1 MFKLK
6 HKTYIFE
13 VTTFQNEKCKFII
26 KSKEDRALDV
36 LIKYLVWSEIGFTE
50 IVSTSTDD
58 LIGLKL
64 KRYKICDYDELY
76 RTNRA

>member
-13 VTTFQNEKCKFII
+13 VTTFQNEKRKFII
-26 KSKEDRALDV
+26 KGKEDRALDV

-58 LIGLKL
+58 LKGLKL
-64 KRYKICDYDELY
+64 KRYKIYDYDE
-76 RTNRA
+76 